1 MEKDKKQEEM
11 QKARH
16 SLAHILAKA
25 LTSLYP
31 NTKLTIGPSID
42 DGFYYDIDLDINLTP
57 DHFPEIEK
65 KMKEIINNG
74 EDFTRKVVS
83 KEEALK
89 LFKGNEYKTEIIN
102 ELPENEDD
110 YNIDYD
116 FLRKYGTLYKH
127 TFKQSGD
134 TYYWVS
140 SIPE

>member
-1 MEKDKKQEEM
+1 
-11 QKARH
+11 
-16 SLAHILAKA
+16 
-25 LTSLYP
+25 
-31 NTKLTIGPSID
+31 
-42 DGFYYDIDLDINLTP
+42 
-57 DHFPEIEK
+57 
-65 KMKEIINNG
+65 MKIVNG
-74 EDFTRKVVS
+74 ECYSSYVNGTT
-83 KEEALK
+83 
-89 LFKGNEYKTEIIN
+89 NNNCTN